1 MSTTPTSP
9 GLGLRVGGWLL
20 QHAGGLFERLAAL
33 ESRVAADA
41 IAPVR
46 IEAPVFIAGLARSGS
61 TILLE
66 ALASC
71 ASFASLRYCDY
82 PLVWLPYWWT
92 QLRARL
98 PLPPVAAQE
107 RAHGDRIAVTPES
120 PEAFDEVLWMHFFA
134 DRHDPRVDQRL
145 SAETSHPRFEQAY
158 PLHIRKL
165 LAARG
170 RPRYLCKGNYN
181 LLRLPYLLKLFPDAR
196 FVVPVRSPE
205 AHVASLIKQH
215 RLFTRLSATAP
226 SVARHLA
233 HSGHFEFGP
242 QRRAEHAGDATQ
254 AAAIQADFDAG
265 REVSAYARQWAASY
279 GALER
284 SLHDQ
289 PELARATLLVPY
301 ESMCANAAGM
311 LARLAH
317 HCALDA
323 EETAHLLREWAP
335 RMQAPAY
342 YQAGF
347 TPDERA
353 LIASVCAETV
363 ALLDAKAQPG

>member
-1 MSTTPTSP
+1 MSTATRPS
-9 GLGLRVGGWLL
+9 LGLRVGGWLL
-20 QHAGGLFERLAAL
+20 QHAGGAFERLAAL
-33 ESRVAADA
+33 EARVAAEA

-46 IEAPVFIAGLARSGS
+46 VEAPVFIAGLARSGS

-92 QLRARL
+92 LLRAKL

-134 DRHDPRVDQRL
+134 QRHDPAVDQRL
-145 SAETSHPRFEQAY
+145 GADVHHPRFEQAY
-158 PLHIRKL
+158 ALHIRKL

-181 LLRLPYLLKLFPDAR
+181 LLRLSYLLKLFPDAR
-196 FVVPVRSPE
+196 FVVPVRAPE
-205 AHVASLIKQH
+205 AHVASLVKQH
-215 RLFTRLSATAP
+215 RLFSRLSATAP
-226 SVARHLA
+226 SVGRHLA

-242 QRRAEHAGDATQ
+242 QRRAEHVGDDAQ
-254 AAAIQADFDAG
+254 AATIQADFAAG

-279 GALER
+279 GALAR
-284 SLHDQ
+284 SLRDQ
-289 PELARATLLVPY
+289 PELAKATLLVPY

-311 LARLAH
+311 LARLAQ

-323 EETAHLLREWAP
+323 NETTHLLRAWAP
-335 RMQAPAY
+335 QMQAPEY
-342 YQAGF
+342 YRAEF

-353 LIASVCAETV
+353 LIAAVCAETV
-363 ALLDAKAQPG
+363 ALLDAQILPG